1 MKQRL
6 LTLLLFAFCTSLWGQ
21 KVIYVRSNATGAN
34 DGTSWQNAFTNLAA
48 ALTAAQPGDQVWTA
62 AGRYR
67 PTAADTPLTVK
78 AGVALYGGFAGTET
92 TLGARNPTANVTILS
107 GDIAGNDIPG
117 TFNQNRT
124 DNAVHVVEVIPT
136 ANPDARAIVDGFT
149 ISGGQTL
156 VGASAPDLSRRGGG
170 LLANAK
176 VTVRNCRF
184 VDNNGDTGGALA
196 AVLPGASGILVEDCI
211 FEKNN
216 TSLLSSGIYFRDLA
230 GGSTVRRCIFRENKT
245 IRGVL
250 YAITSA
256 NMVVDSC
263 QFLNNDAGN
272 TPCAALYTWQTTFT
286 LRNSL
291 FRGNRS
297 NDFTGMYNDGRNGIF
312 PFLIENC
319 IFEENVAVD
328 SVNTGNLATGGAIFN
343 ATATCTIRNCVF
355 RNNRAHLGGAIYLSD
370 KTPGQKT
377 VIENCTFD
385 DNRVFPAANTTAARG
400 GAFYSLK
407 GNYEMRNCTFRRNS
421 ATTSGGH
428 IHNADSTLSLV
439 KICRFEGANATFGAA
454 VGNYAAGTVAVFD
467 SCVFSGNTAATSGG
481 AISTAF
487 TASTTVQNCNI
498 ESNAARFGAG
508 LFVQNSRSRLT
519 IRNTAIV
526 SNNAQANGG
535 GVNISAGVPLTIEN
549 CEFLLNAA
557 DIGGAINIA
566 DDTSNLALLVARN
579 TVFQNNFANSQAAGI
594 NLSNADAELYNCLFY
609 ANNNLSSNGAG
620 GAICN
625 NATNGSGGPLSQIRA
640 VNCTFVENVAPIGGG
655 IAQWQDTAGGTS
667 ILRLRN
673 SILYGNTGK
682 DYEVEDGKPTVISLG
697 GNLCGDATLNAVLTQ
712 TNDQKG
718 LDPLFVD
725 PNFFN
730 FRLKTGSPCI
740 DKGVTGSDVPTTD
753 LDGNPRDAK
762 PDQGCYEFITS
773 SIRDLAQLP
782 KPLRLMPNPAREQT
796 RFEVE
801 DDWSGQG
808 ILRLTNASGAEV
820 RSITVQKPAGLW
832 TQTFHVGDLPAGA
845 YRVSLLLGERRYE
858 GYLVKK

>member
-1 MKQRL
+1 MRQLL
-6 LTLLLFAFCTSLWGQ
+6 LTLLFLAFCTSLWGQ

-34 DGTSWQNAFTNLAA
+34 DGTSWQNAFTHLAT
-48 ALTAAQPGDQVWTA
+48 ALAAAQPGDQVWTA
-62 AGRYR
+62 AGTYK

-92 TLGARNPTANVTILS
+92 TLSARNPTTNVTTLS

-117 TFNQNRT
+117 NFNQNRT

-136 ANPDARAIVDGFT
+136 ANPDARALVDGFT

-170 LLANAK
+170 LLANART
-176 VTVRNCRF
+176 TVRNCRF
-184 VDNNGDTGGALA
+184 IDNNGDTGGALA
-196 AVLPGASGILVEDCI
+196 AVLAGASGIVVEDCI
-211 FEKNN
+211 FERNN

-230 GGSTVRRCIFRENKT
+230 GGSTVRRCIFRDNKT

-272 TPCAALYTWQTTFT
+272 TPCAAVYTWQTTFT
-286 LRNSL
+286 LRNCT

-297 NDFTGMYNDGRNGIF
+297 NDFTAMYNDGRNGVY

-319 IFEENVAVD
+319 LFEENVAVD
-328 SVNTGNLATGGAIFN
+328 SVNTGNIATGGAIFN

-355 RNNRAHLGGAIYLSD
+355 RNNRAHLGAAIYLSD

-377 VIENCTFD
+377 IIENCTFE

-400 GAFYSLK
+400 GAFYSFK
-407 GNYEMRNCTFRRNS
+407 GNYEMRNCTFRRNT

-428 IHNADSTLSLV
+428 IHNADSTVSLV
-439 KICRFEGANATFGAA
+439 KASRFEGASATFGAA

-467 SCVFSGNTAATSGG
+467 SCVFSGNSAATSGG
-481 AISTAF
+481 AVSTAF
-487 TASTTVQNCNI
+487 TASTTLRHCAI
-498 ESNAARFGAG
+498 ESNNARFGAG
-508 LFVQNSRSRLT
+508 LFVQNPRSSLSV
-519 IRNTAIV
+519 RNSSIIG
-526 SNNAQANGG
+526 NNAQLNGG
-535 GVNISAGVPLTIEN
+535 GINISAGVPLTVEN

-557 DIGGAINIA
+557 DIGGAINLT
-566 DDTSNLALLVARN
+566 DDTSNLALLVVRN
-579 TVFQNNFANSQAAGI
+579 SVFQNNFANSQAAGI

-655 IAQWQDTAGGTS
+655 IAQWQDTVGGTS

-673 SILYGNTGK
+673 TILYGNLGK
-682 DYEVEDGKPTVISLG
+682 DYEIEDGKPTALSLG
-697 GNLCGDATLNAVLTQ
+697 GNLCGDASLNAVLTQ
-712 TNDQKG
+712 TNDQTG
-718 LDPLFVD
+718 LDPLFAD
-725 PNFFN
+725 PNFFD
-730 FRLKTGSPCI
+730 FRLKAGSPCI
-740 DKGVTGSDVPTTD
+740 DKGVTGPDVPATD
-753 LDGNPRDAK
+753 LDGNPRDSK
-762 PDQGCYEFITS
+762 PDQGCYEFMTIGV
-773 SIRDLAQLP
+773 RDLAQRP
-782 KPLRLMPNPAREQT
+782 SPLRLTPNPAHELT
-796 RFEVE
+796 RFEVD

-808 ILRLTNASGAEV
+808 LLRLTNATGAEV
-820 RSITVQKPAGLW
+820 RTLTVQKPAGPWMHTL
-832 TQTFHVGDLPAGA
+832 HIGDLPAGA

-858 GYLVKK
+858 GYLLKP